1 MQIENIWNNI
11 VDWFYDRS
19 ERGRLIRSFNAA
31 ARESFIQGI
40 APTMLKASLSKGNKE
55 YKHQFSSWM
64 NSGFRIQALSG
75 RPLTKDEMTENL
87 NKISANIK
95 LIDYFETL
103 PSTKRNSQNT
113 IWGNFIIKKFE

>member
-11 VDWFYDRS
+11 VDWFNDRS

-40 APTMLKASLSKGNKE
+40 A
-55 YKHQFSSWM
+55 HQFSSWM

-75 RPLTKDEMTENL
+75 RPLTKDEMTFIGQTILSDTMLIRRLIALGWDTLEVHDDSGIYGCRW
-87 NKISANIK
+87 KI
-95 LIDYFETL
+95 IDYASMGGLLT
-103 PSTKRNSQNT
+103 
-113 IWGNFIIKKFE
+113 